1 VTRRHYEV
9 VVLYTFGFLAPDS
22 PEHYGPSDG
31 TYLAPSA
38 AVVLAMLSSDLSA
51 W

>member
-1 VTRRHYEV
+1 MRRRYE

-22 PEHYGPSDG
+22 PEHYGPPDG

-38 AVVLAMLSSDLSA
+38 AVALAMFSSGLSA